1 MAIRKAQIQ
10 ITTQVDSSAAQ
21 KAASDIEALSTAS
34 QNAAKEIDSISQ
46 SADAAMAALQKL
58 SIPEIEVQE
67 ISPEV
72 DLSSIKTAIEELTK
86 LNDRIKMTGQ
96 LEARPDV
103 DTSKIQSAIAEL
115 QKLDAKIKSSDD
127 TKPRIQVD
135 ASQIRS
141 AIGEIAKLQT
151 SVQKSDQ
158 KTIRPKTDSSQ
169 VKAATRE
176 TEKLNTSLKSVDA
189 QKIEPEVDTTSIKR
203 ATESL
208 DDLESSTT
216 TAGVGTKNIG
226 NIAAKTGTEIQ
237 QFATQISQGDS
248 ALQSFS
254 RNAPQFLAAFGPKG
268 QIAAALISV
277 GALAAQVFL
286 GMGRD
291 AQEASKEADEFA
303 EILKKIGEEAAKV
316 IKEDIDFGR
325 ERFQAA
331 QQQANA
337 LEEGIRDI
345 EDADREYTTSAL
357 SNAEKIRQAIVKL
370 LELQGKQVDARK
382 AEEQAEAAAAEQRRL
397 AAEDLIA
404 KEQRRAKIAQ
414 DAKEDAEEALAY
426 AQQQIV
432 ATQQALEK
440 DDQRLQTLRRQR
452 EEQEKL
458 LEQTK
463 RISPVAITP
472 AGGISPAGLTQQQ
485 IFGVTYGPGI
495 EGPSKE
501 LLAEITQIE
510 GRIKAQQE
518 ALQAQTGKLAQ
529 DLNEAYDN
537 LAVASTDF
545 NSAMETAKINVQ
557 RITEEFEAGE
567 SLRVINEAATG
578 ITESVAEITAVV
590 GKFEPITQVQAQA
603 KERIMQA
610 VSDGEI
616 TAQEQLT
623 ISSNLQLLLAQMRT
637 GQEGMTSVLRE
648 LLANQTSLTSKLQ
661 AANNEVSQL
670 KAKINSLVIPV
681 R

>member
-86 LNDRIKMTGQ
+86 LDDRIKMAGQ
-96 LEARPDV
+96 LEARPNV
-103 DTSKIQSAIAEL
+103 DTSKIQSAIAEI

-127 TKPRIQVD
+127 TKPRIQID

-141 AIGEIAKLQT
+141 AVAEIAKLQT

-158 KTIRPKTDSSQ
+158 KTIRPKTDASQ

-189 QKIEPEVDTTSIKR
+189 QKIRPEVDATSINR
-203 ATESL
+203 ASASL
-208 DDLESSTT
+208 EGLNTSATQASS
-216 TAGVGTKNIG
+216 GTKDVGIN
-226 NIAAKTGTEIQ
+226 AARAGQEIS
-237 QFATQISQGDS
+237 QFATQVASGGS
-248 ALQSFS
+248 ALQSFAQ
-254 RNAPQFLAAFGPKG
+254 NAPQFLAAFGPKG
-268 QIAAALISV
+268 QIAAALVSV
-277 GALAAQVFL
+277 GALAAQIFL

-291 AQEASKEADEFA
+291 AQDASKEADEFA

-325 ERFQAA
+325 QRFRAA

-337 LEEGIRDI
+337 FEEGIRDI

-357 SNAEKIRQAIVKL
+357 SNAEKIRKSIITL

-382 AEEQAEAAAAEQRRL
+382 SEEQADAAAAEQRRV
-397 AAEDLIA
+397 AAENLIA
-404 KEQRRAKIAQ
+404 KEQQRAAIAQ

-426 AQQQIV
+426 AQQQII

-440 DDQRLQTLRRQR
+440 DDQRLQTLRQQR

-472 AGGISPAGLTQQQ
+472 AGGISPAGLTQKQV
-485 IFGVTYGPGI
+485 FGVTYGPGV
-495 EGPSKE
+495 EGPSEE

-510 GRIKAQQE
+510 GRIKGQQE

-545 NSAMETAKINVQ
+545 NSAMETAKGNVQ
-557 RITEEFEAGE
+557 RITEAFEASEFEITTERLKETAQKQSDAIKE
-567 SLRVINEAATG
+567 VIST
-578 ITESVAEITAVV
+578 IQPQTESQLQSIEALKQATADGKITADENLKV
-590 GKFEPITQVQAQA
+590 A
-603 KERIMQA
+603 
-610 VSDGEI
+610 
-616 TAQEQLT
+616 
-623 ISSNLQLLLAQMRT
+623 SNLQLLLST
-637 GQEGMTSVLRE
+637 SKVGQESMNASLRE
-648 LLANQTSLTSKLQ
+648 LISNQSVLTSKLQ
-661 AANNEVSQL
+661 SANNEIGQL
-670 KAKINSLVIPV
+670 RSKINNLFIPV